1 MKSKITIFLV
11 LLSIASVWACHSP
24 TNNYR
29 FTQKE
34 FDKFNDLYYY
44 GTRFYFPDV
53 GIFITPEPTVG
64 ADNLN
69 LQDALTLK
77 YYDYCRNNPLRFIDP
92 DGAIPIWV
100 CAYVSAVISSPDFY
114 TDYMN
119 LSVSASQF
127 FSQPTVA
134 GAVDVLLDVAGLA
147 IPAVPGSALKGAKR
161 LGEVVSTAGEIT
173 DAAKAAKVGEET
185 IEMHHLLPKEF
196 VERFKWAGLNI
207 EDFKIPITKAQHRL
221 KAYGG
226 IHTGPNNWNKMWAK
240 FFDKN
245 PKARREQI
253 LQYLEIMKKEFKI
266 E

>member
-92 DGAIPIWV
+92 DGESYICLNWMEDWNQSIQKKVDMRVGFAPKWV
-100 CAYVSAVISSPDFY
+100 RWVVNSMLQQSPEDI
-114 TDYMN
+114 TC
-119 LSVSASQF
+119 
-127 FSQPTVA
+127 
-134 GAVDVLLDVAGLA
+134 LA
-147 IPAVPGSALKGAKR
+147 IPLRTKALGIGQLGKRGGIIMKMGRFVETKAGIKLKWVKQEVIAEVKDLKPWVESLEQSAGVYETLKHSKEA
-161 LGEVVSTAGEIT
+161 AGIL
-173 DAAKAAKVGEET
+173 DAAEVYLKQDKPKGWIRKT
-185 IEMHHLLPKEF
+185 IEWLRH
-196 VERFKWAGLNI
+196 GLGL
-207 EDFKIPITKAQHRL
+207 KAQ
-221 KAYGG
+221 
-226 IHTGPNNWNKMWAK
+226 
-240 FFDKN
+240 
-245 PKARREQI
+245 
-253 LQYLEIMKKEFKI
+253 
-266 E
+266 